1 MRLLILFAL
10 FILTPALG
18 FSKAGAVHYVKSKI
32 KSSQALQSQALYL
45 ALSQRCLKYFNW
57 LDRTSIS
64 NISDCESEAREF
76 LKSLDISVIQLQDPS
91 TRQIGYTT
99 VAFKGELFELMQKP
113 VTYNWLQEVES
124 ELQLAQFKKFDLFAV
139 SKKILKSEI
148 QVLKMIAVLMQD
160 TSVGS
165 AHIAYLN
172 SLVDAKIQG
181 TEKPLFKENLKKL
194 VSVQN
199 LFIQLQRNLNF
210 KRAEYSLY
218 PLPVTLLPLAQS
230 PTQYHYYVVAYNTY
244 KMVVRPTRQD
254 VVKSFFVN
262 VAFNYLYEV
271 MNSLQL
277 QNIWNDRN
285 YQSSSK
291 AEADIM
297 LGYYG
302 GLFGLGLHPRS
313 ILFTEVRNSP
323 EGFFQSILQE
333 LRIFFPLKR

>member
-1 MRLLILFAL
+1 MRLLIIFAL
-10 FILTPALG
+10 FLLTPALG

-57 LDRTSIS
+57 LDKTSIS
-64 NISDCESEAREF
+64 NISGCESEAREF

-99 VAFKGELFELMQKP
+99 VAFKSELFELMQRP
-113 VTYNWLQEVES
+113 MTHGWLQEIES
-124 ELQLAQFKKFDLFAV
+124 ELQLASYKKFDLHAV
-139 SKKILKSEI
+139 SKKVLKSEI
-148 QVLKMIAVLMQD
+148 LVLKMIAVLLQD

-172 SLVDAKIQG
+172 SLADAKIPG
-181 TEKPLFKENLKKL
+181 TEKAIFKENLKKL
-194 VSVQN
+194 MSVQN
-199 LFIQLQRNLNF
+199 LFIQLQRNQSF
-210 KRAEYSLY
+210 KRADYRLY

-254 VVKSFFVN
+254 VLKSFFVN

-271 MNSLQL
+271 MNAIQL
-277 QNIWNDRN
+277 QNIFHDRL
-285 YQSSSK
+285 QTTSK

-302 GLFGLGLHPRS
+302 GLFGLGLHPQS
-313 ILFTEVRNSP
+313 IQFVEVKTSP
-323 EGFFQSILQE
+323 EGFFKSILQE
-333 LRIFFPLKR
+333 LRIYFPLKR